1 MLQNSNQS
9 CKYLS
14 LFLGIKRLLTI
25 ATFNYCKED
34 HVKFLCL
41 KYQDFAKAFARKLIP
56 HITWSI
62 ITCKNEH
69 PVFKRSLTNILKFLI
84 DFAPNSNAAVIVTMI
99 DAKSKRDTF
108 EEVMAIPTNCTCVH
122 PKKQV
127 ISKHLQNSVFQ
138 TTVENP
144 LLMALHHDQNYE
156 LSRIVNLFTN
166 ALRNIPQE
174 IRPEVLELINLYAAL
189 RGYLEIAEIIA
200 EKLGPK
206 MYANLAKD
214 IMKKCSCWVDENILK
229 FMASKIDQDD
239 KEKIMNLQDS
249 SLHVAAK
256 KKDFQFIINF
266 APFST
271 TINELGENGENA
283 LMLLFELKD
292 TDSKLKEKAID
303 LLMYYGTKKNSEFQQ
318 QKVNDS
324 DHAKDFEEDSE
335 IEFLYDSESDDNEAD

>member
-1 MLQNSNQS
+1 M
-9 CKYLS
+9 
-14 LFLGIKRLLTI
+14 
-25 ATFNYCKED
+25 
-34 HVKFLCL
+34 KFLCL

-69 PVFKRSLTNILKFLI
+69 PVFKRSLTNILEFLI
-84 DFAPNSNAAVIVTMI
+84 NFAPISNAAVIVTMI

-108 EEVMAIPTNCTCVH
+108 EEVMAIPTDCTCVH

-189 RGYLEIAEIIA
+189 RGYLEIAKIIA

-283 LMLLFELKD
+283 LMLLFELKEV
-292 TDSKLKEKAID
+292 DSKLKEKAID
-303 LLMYYGTKKNSEFQQ
+303 LLMYCGTKKNSEFQQ
-318 QKVNDS
+318 KVNDS
-324 DHAKDFEEDSE
+324 DLAEDFEEDSE
-335 IEFLYDSESDDNEAD
+335 IEFLYDSESDDNEADYDSESDGNEAD